1 MVLWERPRGNSAGGG
16 KGVGGAGRVDEFG
29 GLVCLVAGLGAGW
42 DGVVEWVCEGVM
54 EDCIVGEEWEE

>member
-1 MVLWERPRGNSAGGG
+1 
-16 KGVGGAGRVDEFG
+16 VGGAGRVDEFG